1 MLIGSRGLFTQRKPT
16 HREMMNSSSN
26 LSRHH
31 LESVFLDSVPELMTT
46 LDLELRI
53 QWANRAA
60 GASVDEDPKNLVGRH
75 CHEVWHGRQSPCEE
89 CPVQW
94 TIQTSE
100 ARKNEVASPDG
111 RQWLIRSYPLFSSE
125 GYLESVAE
133 LTLDI
138 TETKRS
144 EKELQKS
151 SDLLN
156 RTQEIAQVGSWEL
169 DFVAN
174 SLTWSDMVYRI
185 FGFKPQ
191 EFPLT
196 YEDFLDRVHPD
207 DRALVDW
214 AYSNSLREGRDSYEV
229 DHRIIRADTGEI
241 RYVHEKCS
249 HERDREGNVVRSVGM
264 VQDLTPRKRAEEDLR
279 LSERNLRQILHSIG
293 DAVIT
298 TDMTGYI
305 VQMNPVAE
313 ELTACRLWEAQGK
326 KLAEVFRIVESGSRQ
341 VCEDPAQ
348 KVLLSGE
355 VRGLANDTVL
365 IAQDGREYQIADSA
379 APIRDD
385 HGEITGVV
393 LVFRDVSEDYTTKR
407 LTEKRLEL
415 VEYAASHNLDDF
427 LTKML
432 DEVGNFVN
440 SPIGFYHFVHPD
452 QKTLTLQQWSTRT
465 LQDFCSVEAKGMHY
479 SIEQAGVWVDCVRSK
494 KPTIHND
501 YASLPHKQGL
511 PQGHP
516 PVVRELVVPV
526 LREGRIMAFLGI
538 GNKPAEYTEKDQE
551 IVSFFADVTWEIV
564 QQKQAEEKVFDLNL
578 ILGSTLD
585 SLSYHLAVLDGQG
598 RIIRVNRAWREFARA
613 NGIPARQVSEGTDY
627 LAVCSHAA
635 GENSEG
641 AEAFAEGIRAVISGA
656 SDTYRLEYPCHSPDK
671 QRWFIGSVTPFADV
685 APRRVVVGHEEIT
698 ERKLAELELR
708 ESEEE
713 LGAVYD
719 NAPLL
724 MLLVDEDRRIRKAN
738 AYAGDFVGEPAE
750 EIQGKR
756 IGQMFNCLHF
766 SEENDDC
773 GHVTPCKQCNLRNI
787 VSETLKT
794 GEGFYRVEVSLSLL
808 LQEGAK
814 EFSFLVSTS
823 LIWHKN
829 KSLILVSFMNITDLK
844 QTEKSLRNSENYYR
858 AIFETSGT
866 AMFIIEEDTTIS
878 QVNANF
884 EELSGYSKQEIE
896 GIKSWTEFAHP
907 EDLPW
912 MQEYHYLRRQN
923 PNAALRQYEFRVVNR
938 YGEKTHV
945 LLAVDMIP
953 GTNRSIASAIDIA
966 ERKRTEGII
975 QARLRLMEI
984 SLNHSLEDILTATLD
999 EAEQLTNSEIGF
1011 YYFLHDDQRTLSL
1024 QACSTRTA
1032 KICNV
1037 SQINGTPYDLE
1048 NAGVW
1053 ADCVRRAEPVIH
1065 NDYESLPHRRGQP
1078 PGHPHILRELV
1089 LPVFKEDSIVALLG
1103 VGNKRIDYTH
1113 ADIETVSLLANLAWD
1128 IVERKQMEKKL
1139 KEMSIYDSLTGLYN
1153 RNFFE
1158 EEMKRLSD
1166 GRYNPLGIIVCDM
1179 DGLKFVNDTLGHEA
1193 GDDILINA
1201 ADILRNN
1208 FRASDIIARI
1218 GGDEFVVLLT
1228 DTPPQVMEKIMGKI
1242 RQAVQEYNDLEPK
1255 VPLSLSMGYAFEE
1268 EGAVDMHAL
1277 FREADNRMYREKI
1290 QREGSAR
1297 NAILQALTSSM
1308 EARDLNTEYHCDR
1321 IQELSVSFAR
1331 LLNLSQ
1337 EVINDLHLLALFHD
1351 LGKVDIPDSI
1361 LFKTGALTEEER
1373 QQMRQHCE
1381 IGHRIA
1387 SSVPNLE
1394 PIADFILKH
1403 HERWDGEGY
1412 PLGLS
1417 GQDIPLPCRILA
1429 IVDAYDAM
1437 ISEGPYR
1444 RAMTRENAIAELE
1457 RCAGTQFDPDLVEK
1471 FVIMVQDFDNC

>member
-1 MLIGSRGLFTQRKPT
+1 LIGSRGLFTQRKPKR
-16 HREMMNSSSN
+16 REMMNSSSN
-26 LSRHH
+26 LSHH
-31 LESVFLDSVPELMTT
+31 HRESVFLDSVPELMTT

-60 GASVDEDPKNLVGRH
+60 GASVDEDQKNLVGRH
-75 CHEVWHGRQSPCEE
+75 CYEVWHGRQSPCEE

-94 TIQTSE
+94 TIQTGE
-100 ARKNEVASPDG
+100 AHKNEVASPDG
-111 RQWLIRSYPLFSSE
+111 RHWLIRSYPLFSPE
-125 GYLESVAE
+125 GDLESVAE
-133 LTLDI
+133 LTLEI
-138 TETKRS
+138 TETKRT
-144 EKELQKS
+144 EEELRKN
-151 SDLLN
+151 SDLLS
-156 RTQEIAQVGSWEL
+156 RTQDIAQVGSWEL

-174 SLTWSDMVYRI
+174 SLTWSDKVYRI

-207 DRALVDW
+207 DRAMVDA
-214 AYSNSLREGRDSYEV
+214 AYTNSLKEGKDSYEV
-229 DHRIIRADTGEI
+229 DHRIVRADTGEI

-249 HERDREGNVVRSVGM
+249 HERNREGNVVRSVGM
-264 VQDLTPRKRAEEDLR
+264 VQDVTPRKQAEEDLR
-279 LSERNLRQILHSIG
+279 LSERNLSQILHSIG

-298 TDMTGYI
+298 TDVMGRI

-313 ELTACRLWEAQGK
+313 ELTAWSLREAQGK
-326 KLAEVFRIVESGSRQ
+326 ALAEVFRIVESESRQ
-341 VCEDPAQ
+341 ICEDPAQ

-355 VRGLANDTVL
+355 IRGLANDTVL

-379 APIRDD
+379 APVRNDS
-385 HGEITGVV
+385 GEITGVV

-415 VEYAASHNLDDF
+415 VEYAASHTLNDF

-479 SIEQAGVWVDCVRSK
+479 PIEQAGVWVDCVRTK

-516 PVVRELVVPV
+516 QVVRELVVPV
-526 LREGRIMAFLGI
+526 IREDTIMAFLGV

-578 ILGSTLD
+578 FLGSTLD
-585 SLSYHLAVLDGQG
+585 SLSYHIAVLNEQG
-598 RIIRVNRAWREFARA
+598 EIIQVNRAWRDFAQE
-613 NGIPARQVSEGTDY
+613 NGISAGLVSEGVNY
-627 LAVCSHAA
+627 LTVCSNAT
-635 GENSEG
+635 GKYSEW
-641 AEAFAEGIRAVISGA
+641 AESFAKGIRMVISGEND
-656 SDTYRLEYPCHSPDK
+656 SYSLEYPCHSPDK
-671 QRWFIGSVTPFADV
+671 QGWFIARVTPFSDTV
-685 APRRVVVGHEEIT
+685 PRRVVVGHENIT
-698 ERKLAELELR
+698 ERKLAEQELR
-708 ESEEE
+708 KSEEE

-724 MLLVDEDRRIRKAN
+724 MLLVDEDRRIWKAN

-756 IGQMFNCLHF
+756 ICQLFNCLHF
-766 SEENDDC
+766 SEEKDDC
-773 GHVTPCKQCNLRNI
+773 EHPTPCEQCNLRNI
-787 VSETLKT
+787 ISETLKT
-794 GEGFYRVEVSLSLL
+794 GKGFHRVEVSLSLQ
-808 LQEGAK
+808 LQEDSK

-823 LIWHKN
+823 LIRQQD
-829 KSLILVSFMNITDLK
+829 KSLTLVSFMNVTDLK

-858 AIFETSGT
+858 ALFETSGT

-907 EDLPW
+907 EDVPW
-912 MQEYHYLRRQN
+912 MEEYHYLRHQD
-923 PNAALRQYEFRVVNR
+923 PNAASRQYEFRVVNR
-938 YGEKTHV
+938 YGEKNNV

-953 GTNRSIASAIDIA
+953 GTNRSIASAIDIT

-975 QARLRLMEI
+975 QARLRLMEV
-984 SLNHSLEDILTATLD
+984 SLNYSLEDILTATLD
-999 EAEQLTNSEIGF
+999 EVEKLTNSEIGF

-1048 NAGVW
+1048 EAGVW

-1065 NDYESLPHRRGQP
+1065 NDYESLPHRKGQP
-1078 PGHPHILRELV
+1078 PGHPHIVRELV
-1089 LPVFKEDSIVALLG
+1089 LPVFKEDRIVALLG
-1103 VGNKRIDYTH
+1103 VGNKRIDYTP

-1128 IVERKQMEKKL
+1128 IVERKQMEQKL
-1139 KEMSIYDSLTGLYN
+1139 KEMSIYDSLTGLYS
-1153 RNFFE
+1153 RNFFQ

-1166 GRYNPLGIIVCDM
+1166 GRYKPLGIIVCDM
-1179 DGLKFVNDTLGHEA
+1179 DGLKFVNDTLGHEV
-1193 GDDILINA
+1193 GDDLLINA
-1201 ADILRNN
+1201 ADLLRKN
-1208 FRASDIIARI
+1208 FRTSDIIARI

-1228 DTPPQVMEKIMGKI
+1228 ETSPQVMKNILEKL
-1242 RQAVQEYNDLEPK
+1242 RQEVQKYNNLEPK
-1255 VPLSLSMGYAFEE
+1255 IPLSLSMGYAYEE

-1277 FREADNRMYREKI
+1277 FREADDHMYREKI

-1297 NAILQALTSSM
+1297 SAIFQALIGSM
-1308 EARDLNTEYHCDR
+1308 EAKELNSEDHCNR
-1321 IQELSVSFAR
+1321 VQELAVSLAR
-1331 LLNLSQ
+1331 SLNLSQ
-1337 EVINDLHLLALFHD
+1337 DMINDLRLLARYHD
-1351 LGKVDIPDSI
+1351 LGKVDIPDPI
-1361 LFKTGALTEEER
+1361 LFKTGALTEEEW

-1387 SSVPNLE
+1387 SSVPDLE

-1403 HERWDGEGY
+1403 HERWDGKGY

-1429 IVDAYDAM
+1429 IVDAYDVM
-1437 ISEGPYR
+1437 ISDRPYS

-1457 RCAGTQFDPDLVEK
+1457 RCAGTQFDPKLVKK
-1471 FVIMVQDFDNC
+1471 FVKMVRDF